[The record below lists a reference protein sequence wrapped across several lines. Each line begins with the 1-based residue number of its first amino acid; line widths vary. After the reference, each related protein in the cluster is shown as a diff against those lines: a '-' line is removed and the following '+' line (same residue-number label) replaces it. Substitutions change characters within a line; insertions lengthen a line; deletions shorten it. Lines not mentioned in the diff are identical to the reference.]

1 MQYSGHQNKE
11 TEGWSNSED
20 LFHYYI
26 IILGN
31 SRILL
36 FLISLTFF

>member
-11 TEGWSNSED
+11 TEGWPNSED

-31 SRILL
+31 SLILL